1 MGCKPNITSKRIL
14 ECGLATKNTSTK
26 TDDREDSP
34 NAGPAIHN
42 SGEDQLEME
51 FEKTLKPGQK
61 RAKASKGKTPN
72 AKKSKA
78 LSSAETSD
86 LVEILKK
93 SQNKDHEIFG
103 RIAKREAERELKSQT
118 LMFETVKENEKLFK
132 SDT

>member
-1 MGCKPNITSKRIL
+1 
-14 ECGLATKNTSTK
+14 
-26 TDDREDSP
+26 
-34 NAGPAIHN
+34 
-42 SGEDQLEME
+42 ME
-51 FEKTLKPGQK
+51 FGKTLKPGQK

-103 RIAKREAERELKSQT
+103 RIAKREAERELKSQK